1 MKSLKP
7 PGLIRRMLSLVLL
20 VWLLGFLWFAL
31 ALPRPADNTHTD
43 GVIALTGA
51 QGRIARGLDVLRG
64 GQSRRMLVSGVDSE
78 VTPAQFAGEY
88 AVSPALYACCLTLG
102 YESFDTTSNAHEAA
116 AWIARYQIR
125 SVRLV
130 TTDWHMRRAAFD
142 LRTAGPKGLMIVEDA
157 VPSRPSMKVLFL
169 EYNKFVV
176 RVMAWLV
183 GWHETTHHPGL
194 DHDHH

>member
-1 MKSLKP
+1 
-7 PGLIRRMLSLVLL
+7 MLSLVLL

-31 ALPRPADNTHTD
+31 FLPRPADATHTD

-51 QGRIARGLDVLRG
+51 QGRIGRGLDVLRA
-64 GQSRRMLVSGVDSE
+64 GQARRMLVSGVSSE
-78 VTPAQFAGEY
+78 VSEAQFASQY
-88 AVSPALYACCLTLG
+88 TVSPALFACCLTLE
-102 YESFDTTSNAHEAA
+102 YESFDTWSNAREAA
-116 AWIARYQIR
+116 AWIARYHVR

-142 LRTAGPKGLMIVEDA
+142 LSVAGPKGLVIVEDA

-169 EYNKFVV
+169 EYNKYVA
-176 RVMAWLV
+176 RVFAWLV
-183 GWHETTHHPGL
+183 DWPETTRHPST

>member
-1 MKSLKP
+1 MTSLKP
-7 PGLIRRMLSLVLL
+7 PGLFRRLLSLVLL
-20 VWLLGFLWFAL
+20 IWLLGFLWFAL
-31 ALPRPADNTHTD
+31 ALPRPAGDTHTD

-51 QGRIARGLDVLRG
+51 QGRIARGLTVLHA
-64 GQSRRMLVSGVDSE
+64 GQARRMLVSGVDSE
-78 VTPAQFAGEY
+78 VTEAQFAREY
-88 AVSPALYACCLTLG
+88 AVSPALFVCCLTLG

-142 LRTAGPKGLMIVEDA
+142 LKVAGPRDLVIVEDA
-157 VPSRPSMKVLFL
+157 VPSHPSMKMLFI
-169 EYNKFVV
+169 EYNKLVV
-176 RVMAWLV
+176 RVLAWLI
-183 GWHETTHHPGL
+183 GWAETAHHPVV